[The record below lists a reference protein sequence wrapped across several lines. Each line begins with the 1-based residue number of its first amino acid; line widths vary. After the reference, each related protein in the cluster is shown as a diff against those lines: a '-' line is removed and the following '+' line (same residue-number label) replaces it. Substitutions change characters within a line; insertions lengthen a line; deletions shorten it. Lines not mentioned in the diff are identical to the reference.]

1 MSLFWLVLTV
11 DGLVVPLTINHV
23 VDVKYGLPV
32 VAEDIE
38 AHVAFEVDVWVIYLL
53 SSSST
58 QAGLRKIRR
67 THTFVSQSTFGG
79 WCGYCD
85 GILNRNGYVP
95 PFQNPSSGLSVMVKV
110 NKSSFPFG
118 KLIDVVGL
126 RLSSC
131 ISTCRKKVGRREH
144 AVRGTPRK
152 FNHVPMVLGR
162 GFACPRL
169 AP

>member
-1 MSLFWLVLTV
+1 M
-11 DGLVVPLTINHV
+11 

-53 SSSST
+53 GSSST

-131 ISTCRKKVGRREH
+131 ISACREKSADVDTLSEARPASSIISRWCLAAASH
-144 AVRGTPRK
+144 AHGSHP
-152 FNHVPMVLGR
+152 
-162 GFACPRL
+162 
-169 AP
+169 